1 MQSEAIRGAAAY
13 STPTSPAFCHMA
25 SLMAG
30 SWSMR
35 VYANQSR
42 PHRQS
47 SPSPDEGCNQRQS
60 EAIRG
65 NQRQSEAIR
74 CNQMQSDAIR
84 ARDLRSAHRR
94 KAIRGTP
101 RHSKAISGNQRAI
114 REQSE
119 ALRGT
124 PRHSKG
130 HQWKVPS
137 VISRHQPSSAV
148 ISRHQWKV
156 PSVSAQAQS
165 SRIRRGIQPQAHNC
179 RIEASTRGAPVRPT
193 HLPPG
198 AIRGNQR
205 QSEVISGNQW
215 SPRTTDTPAIGRN
228 QRQ

>member
-1 MQSEAIRGAAAY
+1 M
-13 STPTSPAFCHMA
+13 
-25 SLMAG
+25 
-30 SWSMR
+30 
-35 VYANQSR
+35 
-42 PHRQS
+42 
-47 SPSPDEGCNQRQS
+47 QS

-74 CNQMQSDAIR
+74 CNQMQSEPEPF
-84 ARDLRSAHRR
+84 
-94 KAIRGTP
+94 G
-101 RHSKAISGNQRAI
+101 QRI
-114 REQSE
+114 GGRQSE

-124 PRHSKG
+124 PRQSVAIREQSESNQRHSEALRG
-130 HQWKVPS
+130 TPRAIS
-137 VISRHQPSSAV
+137 GRYLRSSAVISRHQPSSAV

-205 QSEVISGNQW
+205 QSEAISGNQW

>member
-30 SWSMR
+30 SWSIR

-65 NQRQSEAIR
+65 NQRQLDAIR
-74 CNQMQSDAIR
+74 CNQMQSEPEPF
-84 ARDLRSAHRR
+84 
-94 KAIRGTP
+94 G
-101 RHSKAISGNQRAI
+101 QRI
-114 REQSE
+114 GGRQSE

-124 PRHSKG
+124 PRQSVAIREQSESNQRHSEALRG
-130 HQWKVPS
+130 TPRAIS
-137 VISRHQPSSAV
+137 GRYLRSSAVISRHQPSSAV
-148 ISRHQWKV
+148 ISGRYLR
-156 PSVSAQAQS
+156 SAHRRRVAASDAAS
-165 SRIRRGIQPQAHNC
+165 SRKPITAASRHPPEEPQYDRHTC
-179 RIEASTRGAPVRPT
+179 HREQSE
-193 HLPPG
+193 

-205 QSEVISGNQW
+205 
-215 SPRTTDTPAIGRN
+215 
-228 QRQ
+228 

>member
-1 MQSEAIRGAAAY
+1 MR
-13 STPTSPAFCHMA
+13 TSRVPIA
-25 SLMAG
+25 SRAQALM
-30 SWSMR
+30 R
-35 VYANQSR
+35 
-42 PHRQS
+42 
-47 SPSPDEGCNQRQS
+47 D
-60 EAIRG
+60 AIRG

-74 CNQMQSDAIR
+74 EQSEA
-84 ARDLRSAHRR
+84 L
-94 KAIRGTP
+94 RGTP
-101 RHSKAISGNQRAI
+101 RHSDAISGNQRAI

-119 ALRGT
+119 ALHGHQWQSESNQRAIRGT
-124 PRHSKG
+124 PRHSEALQG
-130 HQWKVPS
+130 PS
-137 VISRHQPSSAV
+137 VEGTFGHQPSSAV

-205 QSEVISGNQW
+205 QSEAISGNQW

>member
-1 MQSEAIRGAAAY
+1 
-13 STPTSPAFCHMA
+13 
-25 SLMAG
+25 
-30 SWSMR
+30 
-35 VYANQSR
+35 
-42 PHRQS
+42 
-47 SPSPDEGCNQRQS
+47 
-60 EAIRG
+60 
-65 NQRQSEAIR
+65 
-74 CNQMQSDAIR
+74 MQSDAIR
-84 ARDLRSAHRR
+84 ARALRSAHRR

-119 ALRGT
+119 SNQ
-124 PRHSKG
+124 RHSEALQG
-130 HQWKVPS
+130 PS
-137 VISRHQPSSAV
+137 VEGTFGHQPSSAV

-205 QSEVISGNQW
+205 QSEAIRGNQW

-228 QRQ
+228 QRQSEALRGTQRHPNMGSCLLWNRSAHATYQAANASDGLPNMDSCLIWQQPSSGATTGLARRSSASSRQHR

>member
-1 MQSEAIRGAAAY
+1 MQSVAIR
-13 STPTSPAFCHMA
+13 
-25 SLMAG
+25 
-30 SWSMR
+30 
-35 VYANQSR
+35 
-42 PHRQS
+42 
-47 SPSPDEGCNQRQS
+47 EQS
-60 EAIRG
+60 ES
-65 NQRQSEAIR
+65 NQ
-74 CNQMQSDAIR
+74 
-84 ARDLRSAHRR
+84 
-94 KAIRGTP
+94 

-119 ALRGT
+119 ALRGA
-124 PRHSKG
+124 PRAISG
-130 HQWKVPS
+130 RYLRS
-137 VISRHQPSSAV
+137 SAVISRHQPSSAV

-205 QSEVISGNQW
+205 QSEAISGNQW

-228 QRQ
+228 QRQSEALRGTQRHPNMGSCLLWNRSAHATYQAANASDGLPNMGSCLIWQHPSSGATTGSARRSSASSRQHR

>member
-1 MQSEAIRGAAAY
+1 
-13 STPTSPAFCHMA
+13 
-25 SLMAG
+25 
-30 SWSMR
+30 
-35 VYANQSR
+35 
-42 PHRQS
+42 
-47 SPSPDEGCNQRQS
+47 
-60 EAIRG
+60 
-65 NQRQSEAIR
+65 
-74 CNQMQSDAIR
+74 MQSDAIR
-84 ARDLRSAHRR
+84 ARALRSAHRR

-205 QSEVISGNQW
+205 QSEAISGNQW